1 MVVLMGDNGLWFSII
16 LLIVFFYFLM
26 RAIKVHSGKVNGVI
40 GFWNVA
46 DKSEEYDSLCS
57 KAYKTAKF
65 NDSADLW
72 YALYKFYK
80 LKSKEQEVVIEY
92 HPVISHPCNIG
103 GETFYERDVAL
114 IRGMHLEHE
123 KEKYKRL
130 KRIRK
135 IRSRVNS

>member
-26 RAIKVHSGKVNGVI
+26 RAIKVHSGKVNGVK

-46 DKSEEYDSLCS
+46 DKSEYDSLCS

-103 GETFYERDVAL
+103 GETFYERDVAF